1 MKLIFLKIL
10 FKIIHKVKLIN
21 NKLINLNV
29 ISSKIHL
36 NKINNKTNSKIYLK
50 CRKKYM
56 MMIGLMKM
64 MVKIITILYKLV

>member
-29 ISSKIHL
+29 ISSKILL
-36 NKINNKTNSKIYLK
+36 NKINSKIYLK